1 MLRTYGPAVL
11 MTIAAITAYF
21 LFPYNLA
28 FLTRILIMILLVLS
42 LDLVLG
48 FAGIA
53 TLGQAAMYGA
63 GAYAA
68 GLFAIHVWADPVAGL
83 LVGAAAG
90 ALLAGLSGL
99 VLMRT
104 QGLTLI
110 MLTIA
115 VAQICAE
122 IANRARDVTGGAD
135 GLRGIRMQPVLGLFE
150 FDFIGQTGYWYA
162 LVTVALAFALMA
174 VIVRSAFGLSLRG
187 IHESPARME
196 AIGAPIYARRVTAY
210 MLGGAFA
217 GIAGALT
224 AQITQLVSLETF
236 AFALS
241 AEALIMLI
249 LGGAGRLYGAVL
261 GTVIFMSVHHTA
273 AANDPFNWLFVIGAM
288 VLAVVFFLPT
298 GLIAL
303 PVTLTR
309 LIKGG
314 RHAGS

>member
-1 MLRTYGPAVL
+1 MLKTVGFAALGTALTY
-11 MTIAAITAYF
+11 AAFVA
-21 LFPYNLA
+21 FPFDLA
-28 FLTRILIMILLVLS
+28 FLTRILIMIVFVLS
-42 LDLVLG
+42 IDLVLG
-48 FAGIA
+48 YAGIP

-68 GLFAIHVWADPVAGL
+68 GLFAIHVWADPVTGL

-90 ALLAGLSGL
+90 AVLALISGL

-122 IANRARDVTGGAD
+122 VANRARDLTGGAD
-135 GLRGIRMQPVLGLFE
+135 GLRGIRMEPVLGLFE

-162 LVTVALAFALMA
+162 VAVAALVFVGLAVL
-174 VIVRSAFGLSLRG
+174 VRSPFGLSLRG
-187 IHESPARME
+187 IHESPARMR
-196 AIGAPIYARRVTAY
+196 AIGVPVFGRRLVAY
-210 MLGGAFA
+210 TLGGAIS
-217 GIAGALT
+217 GVAGALA

-236 AFALS
+236 SFTLS

-249 LGGAGRLYGAVL
+249 LGGMGRLYGAVL
-261 GTVIFMSVHHTA
+261 GTIIFMWVHHTA

-288 VLAVVFFLPT
+288 VLAVVFFLPA
-298 GLIAL
+298 GLISMPGAL
-303 PVTLTR
+303 AR
-309 LIKGG
+309 LLKRG